1 MAVQQVR
8 VLVNGTW
15 AILTYNSTSGKYE
28 GNIAAP
34 NITSYNVNGG
44 HYYPVTVEA
53 SDQAGNITTKNDAD
67 STLGNNLKLYVK
79 ETTKPTISITNP
91 SAGAYIANNM
101 QPITF
106 QLRDELNGSGIAISS
121 LKFQIDNGAVLTN
134 TSPGMSISSVTGGY
148 DITYTPQSALSDG
161 SHTIK
166 IDISD
171 NDGNSGTQTIV
182 SFTVDTIPPALT
194 ITNPINPTSYTNV
207 ATLNITGTTSDS
219 TSSPTTVTVKL
230 NGADQGAV
238 TVQADGSFTKAI
250 TLSNGTNTI
259 AIRTTDKAGKY
270 TEVTRTVVLDTVAP
284 IVGSVTIAPN
294 PVNAGQSYLITV
306 SVTD

>member
-15 AILTYNSTSGKYE
+15 AILTYNATSGKYE
-28 GNIAAP
+28 ENIAAP

-44 HYYPVTVEA
+44 NYYPVTVEA

-91 SAGAYIANNM
+91 SAGAYIADNM

-121 LKFQIDNGAVLTN
+121 LKFQINNGAVLTN

-171 NDGNSGTQTIV
+171 NDGNSATQTTV

-230 NGADQGAV
+230 NGVDQGAV

-250 TLSNGTNTI
+250 TLSNETNTT